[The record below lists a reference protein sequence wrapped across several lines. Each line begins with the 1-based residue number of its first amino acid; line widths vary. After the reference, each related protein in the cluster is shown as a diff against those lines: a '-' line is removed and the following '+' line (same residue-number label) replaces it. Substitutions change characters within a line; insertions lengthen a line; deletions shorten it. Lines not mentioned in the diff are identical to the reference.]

1 MPKSKRDQKVTLSKT
16 QKKGRARKE
25 TILQEVRGCVGQY
38 GAAYVFTAENM
49 RNAALKDVRAKLA
62 SSRIFFGRNK
72 LIAAAL
78 GRTSAE
84 EQADGLSQVAKAVL
98 GGEAGLIFTSKSA
111 AELRRV
117 FDETQVAE
125 FARAGVEATRD
136 VELDAGP
143 LAGFPHS
150 MEPYLRKLGLPT
162 LLANGVVTLLAD
174 YSVCSEGQEL
184 NGEQAKL
191 LQLLDIKMATFALTL
206 KCRWSA
212 DDFLEL

>member
-1 MPKSKRDQKVTLSKT
+1 MPKSKREQKVTLSKT
-16 QKKGRARKE
+16 QKKGRVRKE
-25 TILQEVRGCVGQY
+25 SLMEEVRACVDQY
-38 GAAYVFTAENM
+38 SSLYVFTADNM
-49 RNAALKDVRAKLA
+49 RNAALKDVRAALKT
-62 SSRIFFGRNK
+62 SRIFFGRNK

-78 GRTSAE
+78 GRSSSDE
-84 EQADGLSQVAKAVL
+84 FRDGLSKVSSMLL
-98 GGEAGLIFTSKSA
+98 GGEAGLLFTNEPTAAVRRCFESA
-111 AELRRV
+111 
-117 FDETQVAE
+117 QVAE
-125 FARAGVEATRD
+125 YARAGSAATHD
-136 VELDAGP
+136 VALEAGP
-143 LAGFPHS
+143 LNFPHS